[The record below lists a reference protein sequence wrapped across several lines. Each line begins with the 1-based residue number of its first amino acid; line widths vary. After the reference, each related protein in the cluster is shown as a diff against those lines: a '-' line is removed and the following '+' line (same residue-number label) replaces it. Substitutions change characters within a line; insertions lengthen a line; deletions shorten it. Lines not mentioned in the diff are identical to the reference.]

1 MNHLTTHKHR
11 VSSIEYQESSIK
23 NRVSSAQKESIMQNK
38 PNLLNAQINVS
49 VVITKYYENIPL
61 SRGAENKPNSK
72 PIQSQSNPIS
82 TPLRRKQTQTN
93 PILNQ
98 SRPAVPQFLL
108 FPFYF
113 LLTSATREF
122 RVFAQPQDCG
132 ADKDNSRIAL

>member
-1 MNHLTTHKHR
+1 MKRLQLTRYDSRDTLMRFTLRQDQRTKRVNYAKQTQFAECSNDVCPVTTKYYETVPLHR
-11 VSSIEYQESSIK
+11 
-23 NRVSSAQKESIMQNK
+23 RRQNK
-38 PNLLNAQINVS
+38 PNQ
-49 VVITKYYENIPL
+49 T
-61 SRGAENKPNSK
+61 
-72 PIQSQSNPIS
+72 QSNPIS